1 MNIIRQKLVNSR
13 VNLGQSK
20 RRFFTDAEVFEFGKM
35 NGADSEVRIKLINF
49 NRHFKDR
56 HIFSSDLYFKIKKDI
71 RKVAHSSPGL
81 LRDLKIALL
90 RLYENFTYYETH
102 FASTSESDTD
112 SESDTS

>member
-1 MNIIRQKLVNSR
+1 
-13 VNLGQSK
+13 
-20 RRFFTDAEVFEFGKM
+20 M

-81 LRDLKIALL
+81 LRDLKILL
-90 RLYENFTYYETH
+90 TMKHILLQHQNQILIQNLILVKFLLVN
-102 FASTSESDTD
+102 
-112 SESDTS
+112 